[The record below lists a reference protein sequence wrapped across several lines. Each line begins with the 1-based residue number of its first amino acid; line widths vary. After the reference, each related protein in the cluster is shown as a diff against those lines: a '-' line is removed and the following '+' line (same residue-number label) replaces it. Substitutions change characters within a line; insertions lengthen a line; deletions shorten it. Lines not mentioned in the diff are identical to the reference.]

1 MVSSRRPTWRLASRS
16 ISAPQCRPRSGWAVF
31 RAGRPVPDPVDDR
44 PLPGE
49 DSRLHRVGVMLLNGY
64 GYNWYR
70 LDNQMRADDLLVRS
84 RASEHLGSAAA
95 RLRDLEGRYRRK
107 YLPPPSRAHPDPDPQ
122 HLAMAQH
129 FRAVA
134 DRILEIDTRLRGAAV
149 PPDDKIWLRQRG
161 ELETLQ
167 RLGKCDVVLVADAK
181 ELASL
186 VADLPANAGI
196 DPAIEQQIDQHLRRL
211 AEALTRRDEILAV
224 LR

>member
-1 MVSSRRPTWRLASRS
+1 
-16 ISAPQCRPRSGWAVF
+16 
-31 RAGRPVPDPVDDR
+31 VDDR

-49 DSRLHRVGVMLLNGY
+49 DSRLHRIGVMLLNGY

-84 RASEHLGSAAA
+84 RASEHLASAAA
-95 RLRDLEGRYRRK
+95 RLHDLGGRYRRK
-107 YLPPPSRAHPDPDPQ
+107 YLPPPTRAHPDPDPQ
-122 HLAMAQH
+122 HLATAQQ

-167 RLGKCDVVLVADAK
+167 RLGRCDVVLVADAK
-181 ELASL
+181 GL
-186 VADLPANAGI
+186 VGVVTDLPAEVGI
-196 DPAIEQQIDQHLRRL
+196 DPAIEQQIDQHLGRL
-211 AEALTRRDEILAV
+211 AETLTRRDEILAV

>member
-1 MVSSRRPTWRLASRS
+1 
-16 ISAPQCRPRSGWAVF
+16 
-31 RAGRPVPDPVDDR
+31 VPDPAVDR

-49 DSRLHRVGVMLLNGY
+49 NSRLHRIGVMLLNGY

-84 RASEHLGSAAA
+84 RASEHLESAAA

-107 YLPPPSRAHPDPDPQ
+107 YLPPPTREHPDPDPQ
-122 HLAMAQH
+122 HLAAARQ

-134 DRILEIDTRLRGAAV
+134 ERILEIDTRLRGAAV
-149 PPDDKIWLRQRG
+149 PSDDKIWVRQRG

-167 RLGKCDVVLVADAK
+167 RLGECDVVLVAGAK
-181 ELASL
+181 ELAGL
-186 VADLPANAGI
+186 VADLPVDAGL
-196 DPAIEQQIDQHLRRL
+196 DPSLEEQIDQHLGQ
-211 AEALTRRDEILAV
+211 LTATLKHRGEILAV

>member
-1 MVSSRRPTWRLASRS
+1 MPNPA
-16 ISAPQCRPRSGWAVF
+16 
-31 RAGRPVPDPVDDR
+31 DDR

-49 DSRLHRVGVMLLNGY
+49 DSGLYRIGVMLLNGY

-84 RASEHLGSAAA
+84 RASEHLENAAA

-107 YLPPPSRAHPDPDPQ
+107 YLPPPTREHPDADPQ
-122 HLAMAQH
+122 HLAAAQH
-129 FRAVA
+129 FRAVT

-167 RLGKCDVVLVADAK
+167 RLGKCDVFLVADAK

-186 VADLPANAGI
+186 VTELPAGAGI
-196 DPAIEQQIDQHLRRL
+196 DPEIEQQIDQHLGRL
-211 AEALTRRDEILAV
+211 AAALTRRGEILAI

>member
-1 MVSSRRPTWRLASRS
+1 VPRCKLRSR
-16 ISAPQCRPRSGWAVF
+16 WAAF
-31 RAGRPVPDPVDDR
+31 RAGPLVPNPADDR

-49 DSRLHRVGVMLLNGY
+49 DSRLYRIGVMLLNGY

-70 LDNQMRADDLLVRS
+70 WDNQMRADDLLVRS
-84 RASEHLGSAAA
+84 RASEHLERAAA

-107 YLPPPSRAHPDPDPQ
+107 YLPSPTREHPDPDPQ
-122 HLAMAQH
+122 QIAAARR

-149 PPDDKIWLRQRG
+149 PPDDKIWVRQRG

-167 RLGKCDVVLVADAK
+167 RLGKCDVLLVGGAK
-181 ELASL
+181 ELADL
-186 VADLPANAGI
+186 VAELPADVGI
-196 DPAIEQQIDQHLRRL
+196 DRTIEQQIDQHLKEL
-211 AEALTRRDEILAV
+211 NGTLTRRGEILAV

>member
-1 MVSSRRPTWRLASRS
+1 MS
-16 ISAPQCRPRSGWAVF
+16 
-31 RAGRPVPDPVDDR
+31 DPADDR

-49 DSRLHRVGVMLLNGY
+49 DSRLYRIGVMLLNGY

-84 RASEHLGSAAA
+84 RASEHLERAAA

-107 YLPPPSRAHPDPDPQ
+107 YLPPPTREHPDPDPQ
-122 HLAMAQH
+122 HIAAARQ

-167 RLGKCDVVLVADAK
+167 RF
-181 ELASL
+181 ELASKRCSGS
-186 VADLPANAGI
+186 ANAMFSWWPTPRSWPTVSPI
-196 DPAIEQQIDQHLRRL
+196 CPPTPASIPRASNRSIGNSAGWQKH
-211 AEALTRRDEILAV
+211 
-224 LR
+224 

>member
-1 MVSSRRPTWRLASRS
+1 
-16 ISAPQCRPRSGWAVF
+16 
-31 RAGRPVPDPVDDR
+31 VPDPVDDR

-49 DSRLHRVGVMLLNGY
+49 DSRLYRIGVMLLNGY

-84 RASEHLGSAAA
+84 RASEHLESAAA

-107 YLPPPSRAHPDPDPQ
+107 YLTPPTREHPDPDPQ
-122 HLAMAQH
+122 HLAAARH
-129 FRAVA
+129 FRAIA

-149 PPDDKIWLRQRG
+149 PPDDKIWVRQRG

-167 RLGKCDVVLVADAK
+167 RLGKCDVVLVAGAK
-181 ELASL
+181 ELAGL
-186 VADLPANAGI
+186 VAQLPADGSI
-196 DPAIEQQIDQHLRRL
+196 DQAIEQRIDQHLDELTGALSRRG
-211 AEALTRRDEILAV
+211 EILAV

>member
-1 MVSSRRPTWRLASRS
+1 MS
-16 ISAPQCRPRSGWAVF
+16 
-31 RAGRPVPDPVDDR
+31 DPADDR
-44 PLPGE
+44 PLPGA
-49 DSRLHRVGVMLLNGY
+49 DSRLYRIGVMLLNGY

-84 RASEHLGSAAA
+84 RASEHLESAAA

-107 YLPPPSRAHPDPDPQ
+107 YLPPPTREHPDPDPQ
-122 HLAMAQH
+122 HV
-129 FRAVA
+129 RAVA

-149 PPDDKIWLRQRG
+149 PLDDKIWMRQRG

-167 RLGKCDVVLVADAK
+167 RLGKCDVLLVADAK

-186 VADLPANAGI
+186 VAELPADARI
-196 DPAIEQQIDQHLRRL
+196 DPAIEQQIDQHLGRL
-211 AEALTRRDEILAV
+211 AEALTWRDEILAV

>member
-1 MVSSRRPTWRLASRS
+1 M
-16 ISAPQCRPRSGWAVF
+16 
-31 RAGRPVPDPVDDR
+31 PDPADDR

-49 DSRLHRVGVMLLNGY
+49 DSRLYRIGVMLLNGY

-84 RASEHLGSAAA
+84 RASEHLESAAA

-107 YLPPPSRAHPDPDPQ
+107 YLPPPTREHPDSDPQ
-122 HLAMAQH
+122 HLAAARQ

-134 DRILEIDTRLRGAAV
+134 ERILEIDTRLRGAAV
-149 PPDDKIWLRQRG
+149 PPDDKIWVRQRG

-167 RLGKCDVVLVADAK
+167 QLGKCDVVLVAAAK
-181 ELASL
+181 ELTGL
-186 VADLPANAGI
+186 VAELPADVGI
-196 DPAIEQQIDQHLRRL
+196 DAAVEQRIDQHLEEL
-211 AEALTRRDEILAV
+211 TGALTRRGEILAV

>member
-1 MVSSRRPTWRLASRS
+1 M
-16 ISAPQCRPRSGWAVF
+16 
-31 RAGRPVPDPVDDR
+31 DDR

-49 DSRLHRVGVMLLNGY
+49 DSRLHRIGVMLLNGY

-84 RASEHLGSAAA
+84 RASEHLESAAA
-95 RLRDLEGRYRRK
+95 RLHDLEGRYRRK
-107 YLPPPSRAHPDPDPQ
+107 YLPPPTRAHPDPDPQ
-122 HLAMAQH
+122 HLATAQQ
-129 FRAVA
+129 FRAVV

-167 RLGKCDVVLVADAK
+167 RLGRCDVVLVADAK
-181 ELASL
+181 GLVGV
-186 VADLPANAGI
+186 VADLPAEVGI
-196 DPAIEQQIDQHLRRL
+196 DPAIEQQIDQHLGRL
-211 AEALTRRDEILAV
+211 AETLTRRDEILAV

>member
-1 MVSSRRPTWRLASRS
+1 M
-16 ISAPQCRPRSGWAVF
+16 
-31 RAGRPVPDPVDDR
+31 PDPADDR

-49 DSRLHRVGVMLLNGY
+49 DSRLYRVGVTLLNGY

-84 RASEHLGSAAA
+84 RASEHLENAAA

-107 YLPPPSRAHPDPDPQ
+107 YLPPPTREHPDADPR
-122 HLAMAQH
+122 HLAAAQH

-167 RLGKCDVVLVADAK
+167 RLGKCDVFLVVDAK
-181 ELASL
+181 GL
-186 VADLPANAGI
+186 VDVVAALPADTDI
-196 DPAIEQQIDQHLRRL
+196 DPEIEQQIDHHLGRL
-211 AEALTRRDEILAV
+211 AAALTRRSDILAI
-224 LR
+224 LS

>member
-1 MVSSRRPTWRLASRS
+1 MSDAHPPGTL
-16 ISAPQCRPRSGWAVF
+16 PGQD
-31 RAGRPVPDPVDDR
+31 DPVYQTW
-44 PLPGE
+44 
-49 DSRLHRVGVMLLNGY
+49 VMLLNGY

-84 RASEHLGSAAA
+84 RASEHLESAVAQ
-95 RLRDLEGRYRRK
+95 LRDLEGRYRRK
-107 YLPPPSRAHPDPDPQ
+107 YLPPPTREHPDPDSQ
-122 HLAMAQH
+122 HLAAVRQ

-167 RLGKCDVVLVADAK
+167 RLGKCDVLLVADAK